1 MTEKDL
7 LDFEDVMGNQLVILN
22 LKYRHCVDRNEYP
35 AEELADMELAAG
47 RVFLAVHRFRG
58 LATEGVT

>member
-1 MTEKDL
+1 MTDQAL
-7 LDFEDVMGNQLVILN
+7 LDFQDVMGNQLTILG

-58 LATEGVT
+58 LATEGGS